1 MLESLEFN
9 NCIFNGALSANGQF
23 IMIRTRND
31 ILVEQIKQII
41 KRSRREVCLK
51 IFGEVK
57 KTAGHGNLKR
67 FQFVELCEVSRA
79 RAPSP
84 SRQAQTA
91 APTGKC
97 ATPRSAT
104 SQRRG
109 KSYKK

>member
-1 MLESLEFN
+1 M
-9 NCIFNGALSANGQF
+9 
-23 IMIRTRND
+23 
-31 ILVEQIKQII
+31 
-41 KRSRREVCLK
+41 CLK

-57 KTAGHGNLKR
+57 KTAGHGNLKK